1 MVCVPRRGRIV
12 CPSLCYK
19 QTFSKTFMHLA
30 GHVSAALGSLR
41 EGVSSRTR
49 GHEGRG
55 TQSGGMHRVTVR
67 AQLFLDKWGRLQ
79 GHCQRVS

>member
-1 MVCVPRRGRIV
+1 MVCVPRRGRIA

-30 GHVSAALGSLR
+30 GRVSAALGSLR
-41 EGVSSRTR
+41 KGFPLGPE

-55 TQSGGMHRVTVR
+55 TQSGGMHRVAVS
-67 AQLFLDKWGRLQ
+67 AQLFLDKWGVF
-79 GHCQRVS
+79 RVTVG